1 MRGLRFCFITTF
13 YPPYN
18 FGGDGIAIQRMA
30 QALVQ
35 RGHHVTVIHDVDAFN
50 LMNATGEITTPAHD
64 DNGIEELSPEVGAQ
78 RHGAA
83 VSEAELLRSR
93 GGPKYDGAQRHGA
106 AVSEAELLR
115 SRGGPKYDGAQRHGA
130 AVSEAE
136 RSVVEEGLKI
146 EEGPKI
152 EVVAL
157 RSELGALAPLITHQF
172 GRPIANRRR
181 IIEILDRGSF
191 DVITYHNISL
201 IGGPGIVAY
210 GSALKLYLAHD
221 HWLVC
226 PMHVLW
232 RDNREL
238 CTGKRCLRCTL
249 LHRRPP
255 QLYRWSGMFERSL
268 NHVDAFI
275 AASEFSREKHREFGF
290 SPPMEVLPNFLSETD
305 SVPIEDDA
313 MRLHEPP
320 YFLFSGRLEEIKGAQ
335 DLIAAFRNYADADL
349 LIAGT
354 GNYRSQLE
362 AASLGNRRVKF
373 LGHLEERELR
383 RYYHHALAVIVPS
396 VCYENFPLVVIEAF
410 REATPVI
417 ARRLGPFPELIQ
429 QSQGGELF
437 SDHAE
442 LIAAMRRIQSDADY
456 RKTLGDRGH
465 RAYRER
471 WCASVVVPAFLQIVR
486 RTAERRKRDDIVDAL
501 RALDGDPPGGRQSA

>member
-1 MRGLRFCFITTF
+1 MRGLRFCFITPF

-30 QALVQ
+30 QALVE
-35 RGHHVTVIHDVDAFN
+35 RGHDVTVIHDVDAFN
-50 LMNATGEITTPAHD
+50 LMNATGEITTAAHN
-64 DNGIEELSPEVGAQ
+64 DNGIELSPEGGAQ

-93 GGPKYDGAQRHGA
+93 GGPKYDGAQRH
-106 AVSEAELLR
+106 S
-115 SRGGPKYDGAQRHGA
+115 A

-136 RSVVEEGLKI
+136 RSVVGESLKS
-146 EEGPKI
+146 EGPK
-152 EVVAL
+152 VFSM
-157 RSELGALAPLITHQF
+157 RSGFGALAPLVTHQF
-172 GRPIANRRR
+172 GKPIANRRR
-181 IIEILDRGSF
+181 ILEVLDRGNF

-249 LHRRPP
+249 LHHRPP
-255 QLYRWSGMFERSL
+255 QLYRWTGMFERNL
-268 NHVDAFI
+268 KHVDAFI

-290 SPPMEVLPNFLSETD
+290 SPPMEVLPNFLSESD
-305 SVPIEDDA
+305 PVPMDNDTA
-313 MRLHEPP
+313 RLHEPP

-373 LGHLEERELR
+373 LGHLEEQELR
-383 RYYHHALAVIVPS
+383 RYYRHALAVIVPS
-396 VCYENFPLVVIEAF
+396 LCYENFPLVVIEAF
-410 REATPVI
+410 RESTPVI
-417 ARRLGPFPELIQ
+417 ARRLGPFPELIE

-437 SDHAE
+437 SDPAE

-456 RKTLGDRGH
+456 RKTLGERGH
-465 RAYRER
+465 RAYCER
-471 WCASVVVPAFLQIVR
+471 WCASVVMPAFLQIVR
-486 RTAERRKRDDIVDAL
+486 KTAERRNRDDIVNAL
-501 RALDGDPPGGRQSA
+501 SDLDDGRSGGLISA